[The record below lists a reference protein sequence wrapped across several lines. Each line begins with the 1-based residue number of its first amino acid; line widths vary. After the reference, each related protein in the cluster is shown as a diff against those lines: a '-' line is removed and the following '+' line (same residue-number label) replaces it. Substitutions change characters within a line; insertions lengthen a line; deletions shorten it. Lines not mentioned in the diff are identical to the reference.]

1 MKHHRITGLRNH
13 SLYIFSAL
21 LACTLL
27 CGPSA
32 LYAAEDKPDSSPTQT
47 VTITDTSHDT
57 QQTAGDSST
66 ATEDAE
72 SATQP
77 EKPNTGAQ
85 STSDAAE
92 DNTAKDNTDESK
104 ATPSDT
110 AAQDTQERNVV
121 IYQPENCEFAIALPE
136 EPYTTRRC
144 HPNMPEKCDLM
155 TSFTQVFGLSTTL
168 NFYISCK
175 PVSTDVAEQFT
186 QDVMQTTLIARA
198 GTRLDASESAY
209 QEVQGGKA
217 RVAILMGSGKNTYNG
232 QEELYVS
239 QIWVGQHSIMTIES
253 EINGQSREDADK
265 MLSSILRSVHLAKDS
280 DTNSGSAPE

>member
-1 MKHHRITGLRNH
+1 VKHHRITGLRNH

-32 LYAAEDKPDSSPTQT
+32 LYAAEDTPDTPTQT
-47 VTITDTSHDT
+47 VTITDTSKNT
-57 QQTAGDSST
+57 KKTADDST
-66 ATEDAE
+66 AKTEEQDN
-72 SATQP
+72 AT
-77 EKPNTGAQ
+77 
-85 STSDAAE
+85 
-92 DNTAKDNTDESK
+92 
-104 ATPSDT
+104 
-110 AAQDTQERNVV
+110 QDTQERNVV

-232 QEELYVS
+232 EEELYVS

-265 MLSSILRSVHLAKDS
+265 MLSSILRSVHLAKDN
-280 DTNSGSAPE
+280 DTDGDNASE

>member
-13 SLYIFSAL
+13 SLYIFFAL

-32 LYAAEDKPDSSPTQT
+32 LYAAEDTPDTPTQT
-47 VTITDTSHDT
+47 VTITDTSKNT
-57 QQTAGDSST
+57 KKTADDST
-66 ATEDAE
+66 AKTEEQDNAAQPETSDTE
-72 SATQP
+72 SAKDMAKNDTVENKDVTQ
-77 EKPNTGAQ
+77 
-85 STSDAAE
+85 
-92 DNTAKDNTDESK
+92 DN
-104 ATPSDT
+104 AT
-110 AAQDTQERNVV
+110 QDTQERNVV

-232 QEELYVS
+232 EEELYVS

-265 MLSSILRSVHLAKDS
+265 MLSSILRSVHLAKDN
-280 DTNSGSAPE
+280 DTDGDNASE